1 MQGTLHRGSTRPD
14 LGSLGERHGQFL
26 DRCVG
31 HRLDDSAQQVRNP
44 ALDRRGPAAAP
55 GEQRNALGPAIP
67 RQDAIHGRVAHVQ
80 QIGRG
85 LVGQALL
92 DNGPD
97 DRLTDL
103 DRDGSH
109 SPTRSHQPDHIN
121 WVLR

>member
-1 MQGTLHRGSTRPD
+1 MQGSLHRRPTRVDP
-14 LGSLGERHGQFL
+14 GSLGKRNRQFL
-26 DRCVG
+26 DRSVR

-92 DNGPD
+92 DNSPD

-103 DRDGSH
+103 DGDGSH
-109 SPTRSHQPDHIN
+109 SQTRSHQPDHIN